1 MELHQET
8 TNINQRIAR
17 NNRWVWANS
26 DSLAGDDGTPTLES
40 LDPHHP
46 IFKDVAIDVKNRV
59 DIYDQTVGT
68 GTVSFFSLAN
78 MGNGTRIAKPA
89 TQDRTMVA
97 EWKAGVQFYPGA
109 AQTAADRR
117 MLFCAGTREGVGFG
131 RGECNLNAEGRKLF
145 LNAVAYMLGTL
156 VREPCVKAWNPDPPD
171 GTPNVVA
178 PLLKWTAG
186 ETAILHDV
194 YVGTNPTLGPAD
206 YRGRQQ
212 HTMYFH
218 TPVTPGATYYWRI
231 DEVNNLDPEGPWKGT
246 VWSFTT
252 ANFIVVDDFEDYT
265 DDVSSR
271 IFQTW
276 RDGYGFSEPAP
287 GYPGN
292 GTGSAVG
299 YSQPPFAEQTPQ
311 FIAGLTG

>member
-1 MELHQET
+1 M
-8 TNINQRIAR
+8 
-17 NNRWVWANS
+17 WANS
-26 DSLAGDDGTPTLES
+26 DSLAGDGGTPTLES

-46 IFKDVAIDVKNRV
+46 IFKDVALDVKNRV

-68 GTVSFFSLAN
+68 GTVSFFSFAN

-89 TQDRTMVA
+89 TQDWTMVA

-156 VREPCVKAWNPDPPD
+156 VREPWVKAWNPDPPD

-194 YVGTNPTLGPAD
+194 YVGTNPTPGPAD

-231 DEVNNLDPEGPWKGT
+231 DEVEGDGVRSTPAMYGVLLPPPLRPIALRRKMVQGGSTSMQTLRGSQASRRFGT
-246 VWSFTT
+246 TSTS
-252 ANFIVVDDFEDYT
+252 AQIKP
-265 DDVSSR
+265 SSLTEPAAHSR
-271 IFQTW
+271 STSLPQPMT
-276 RDGYGFSEPAP
+276 SEP
-287 GYPGN
+287 
-292 GTGSAVG
+292 
-299 YSQPPFAEQTPQ
+299 
-311 FIAGLTG
+311 LR